1 MIEINREFVVEKVIQ
16 KLKEKG
22 GEYIE
27 HVDCAITRFHIHRLL
42 AEGFQLED
50 FISVIDKK
58 YEQWRGT
65 RFEQFLRPQ
74 TLFGNKFKIY
84 LHERANPRISTIQ
97 KLSRAVEQSK
107 LSFRWLDKNNR
118 AS

>member
-1 MIEINREFVVEKVIQ
+1 MIEINREYIVEKVIEN
-16 KLKEKG
+16 LKEKSSD
-22 GEYIE
+22 YIE

-58 YEQWRGT
+58 YQQWKGT

-84 LHERANPRISTIQ
+84 LNERVIPRISSFE
-97 KLSRAVEQSK
+97 KLSRAVEETK
-107 LSFRWLDKNNR
+107 LAFRGLDKNNR
-118 AS
+118 TT